1 MKSSD
6 PGNRTRHG
14 LDKLGVL
21 TVAFL
26 LMFLKEHMSFFLIKN

>member
-1 MKSSD
+1 MKSSG

-21 TVAFL
+21 TVVFL
-26 LMFLKEHMSFFLIKN
+26 LMFLKEHISFFLIKN